1 MPKLYICEFCLN
13 YYCTAR
19 ELDQHSQICAC
30 THPPG
35 DEIYRDGNLL
45 MYEIDGQ
52 KEVLYCQNLCLMTK
66 FFIEH
71 KTLYYDT
78 YPFYFYVLCE
88 EDEEGSHIVCF
99 FAFACL
105 LSRILFINR
114 LATSQKTKI
123 HRKDIIWLAFAVF
136 PLSRE
141 QVMGSF

>member
-99 FAFACL
+99 FL
-105 LSRILFINR
+105 LLLMLF
-114 LATSQKTKI
+114 
-123 HRKDIIWLAFAVF
+123 
-136 PLSRE
+136 
-141 QVMGSF
+141 VMHVAY